1 VNGLSPR
8 RRARGAAAGCPLV
21 VVLGALLTTIG
32 VGALYDPLA
41 AYRSRQAVSG
51 VGENDP
57 RLVYLRDCATCH
69 GANGHG
75 TNRGPTL
82 EQVGPASVDLVLT
95 TGRMPMSDP
104 TDQMKRREPAYSAPL
119 IAALVS
125 YVSELVPGGPRV
137 PSVDIANADVALG
150 GAIYREQ
157 CAACHQAAG
166 QGGVLI
172 GQESPSLQRSTP
184 VQVAEAMRTGLGTMP
199 VFGPTAVSERDL
211 NGVAA
216 YVSEFQHPTD
226 PGGAA
231 LWHLGPIA
239 EGAAAL
245 AALGVV
251 AVVLRLIGSRT

>member
-1 VNGLSPR
+1 M
-8 RRARGAAAGCPLV
+8 
-21 VVLGALLTTIG
+21 GALLTTVG
-32 VGALYDPLA
+32 VSALYDPLA
-41 AYRSRQAVSG
+41 AYRPPHTVPS

-75 TNRGPTL
+75 TSRGPTL
-82 EQVGPASVDLVLT
+82 EGAGPASVDLVLT

-104 TDQMKRREPAYSAPL
+104 TDQMKRHEPAYPAPL

-125 YVSELVPGGPRV
+125 YVSELVPGGPQV
-137 PSVDIANADVALG
+137 PSVDLANADLARG

-166 QGGVLI
+166 QGGVLV

-199 VFGPTAVSERDL
+199 VFGPAAVSERDL

-216 YVSEFQHPTD
+216 YVGELQHPSD
-226 PGGAA
+226 PGGEA

-251 AVVLRLIGSRT
+251 AFVLRLIGSRT